1 MPLLSRRRPVHVGPR
16 AAIERSARGSGAE
29 RGTVPSVATAVL
41 AVSVRAMLD
50 ACERLGF
57 DADGVAARAG
67 VDRQALLD
75 PEARLAPRAIE
86 RVWREAYAT
95 TADPCLALHAAE
107 HVPDGAYRVLDYL
120 GAASATLG
128 EAIERLVSYFP
139 LVGGVALVLERSA
152 DAVALWLHDGV
163 ADASV
168 PLPAQQYTL
177 AAIVL
182 RTRRGCGVPWTPTH
196 VDFTEAVPAPHDH
209 ARVFGVVPRANRSRP
224 GLGVALADW
233 QRPCARAD
241 AGLAAV
247 LQAHAADLVA
257 RLPEGGSTARE
268 VAGVVAASL
277 GEGEP
282 TLATIAKRLG
292 ASART
297 LQRRLDDEGTSL
309 AAIVRS
315 QREHAARRY
324 LQRKEMSLVEIAW
337 LLGFSDQSAFTR
349 AFRRWTGV
357 TPARFRDGANA

>member
-1 MPLLSRRRPVHVGPR
+1 
-16 AAIERSARGSGAE
+16 
-29 RGTVPSVATAVL
+29 
-41 AVSVRAMLD
+41 MLD
-50 ACERLGF
+50 ACERMGF

-67 VDRQALLD
+67 VDRAELRD
-75 PEARLAPRAIE
+75 PDARLAPRAIE

-120 GAASATLG
+120 AAASATLG

-139 LVGGVALVLERSA
+139 LVGGVALQLERSA
-152 DAVALWLHDGV
+152 DGVALWLRDAV
-163 ADASV
+163 ADAVV

-182 RTRRGCGVPWTPTH
+182 RTRRGCGVAWTPTH
-196 VDFTEAVPAPHDH
+196 VDFTEAVPAPDDH
-209 ARVFGVVPRANRSRP
+209 ARIFGVLPRANRPRP
-224 GLGVALADW
+224 GFGIAHADW

-241 AGLAAV
+241 AGLAT
-247 LQAHAADLVA
+247 LLEAHAADLVA
-257 RLPEGGSTARE
+257 RLPEGGGTARD
-268 VAGVVAASL
+268 VATAVASTL

-282 TLATIAKRLG
+282 SLAAIAKRLHT
-292 ASART
+292 SART

-309 AAIVRS
+309 AAIVRA

-324 LQRKEMSLVEIAW
+324 LQRREMSLVEIAW

-357 TPARFRDGANA
+357 TPARFREGASA